1 MSKEPDQNGLSLVQM
16 SSGNT
21 SIYLGLSDTQ
31 NVVCLQYLFLTG
43 LNIPGPVT
51 EPHKR
56 ELDRKKKTWT
66 GKQEKDWVSTNLDS

>member
-1 MSKEPDQNGLSLVQM
+1 MSKEPDQKGLSLVQM

-31 NVVCLQYLFLTG
+31 NVACLQYLFLTG

-56 ELDRKKKTWT
+56 EIDRKKKNMDRKARKRL
-66 GKQEKDWVSTNLDS
+66 GFHKP